1 MSFNHIVVQN
11 ILRDKWTYVSYFLSS
26 MFSIIIFFLFTVIA
40 FHPSLNSM
48 DPDST
53 LGISLMLASMLVYL
67 FSFIFIAYSIMAFL
81 KKKTKTLG
89 IFMITG
95 ASMKQIRTLVFRE
108 NILIGV
114 MAIIAAIILGLV
126 ITPLFLMGA
135 KVVLKAETFGMYIPI
150 KAIVLTVGLFLV
162 LFVVI
167 SKIMTRFINK
177 EASIQL
183 LKSDA
188 IIEKSIKSHYP
199 LLFISI
205 LISTALSYLLK
216 INHDIVGRFG
226 VLYYAVFFASILCTI
241 YLVISQGIRFS
252 LKIFEKS
259 PAYMRKTNMLLASN
273 LNAKMKSHANMLFLI
288 TILLSGVFLCTS
300 ILFSSYYNVEKDSE
314 ENYPYSFQYIADPKA
329 DAAKVDADVEYLE
342 QQLSTVDSQK
352 YFIEFKSNEEE
363 RLGYMSI
370 SNYNLLNNQNVS
382 LKDKEFIA
390 VAGNRDLAPITNT
403 HEDNYLKNLKL
414 ASVDERNLLS
424 TGFQKTYF
432 IVPDLLY
439 NSIDYPVYKTYIFEL
454 DNWTTHTE
462 LARKIT
468 EDIPTIS
475 QQRYITSKIGLYD
488 SEMFV
493 KSVMFFIGS
502 MLSLIFLSAAMSILY
517 FYLQTTLLQEKEKY
531 LGIQKLGLSKNEL
544 FTVVSKE
551 LAILIF
557 VPFAIAI
564 TMLFATLFA
573 MRTMVSTAFLLVSMM
588 SSLCFFALFFVSYLF
603 IRKSYFKR
611 LLSN

>member
-40 FHPSLNSM
+40 FHPSLNSLA
-48 DPDST
+48 PDST

-114 MAIIAAIILGLV
+114 MAIIAAILLGLV

-135 KVVLKAETFGMYIPI
+135 KAVLKAETFGMYVPI

-183 LKSDA
+183 LKSD
-188 IIEKSIKSHYP
+188 IVIEKSIKSHY
-199 LLFISI
+199 LLLIISI
-205 LISTALSYLLK
+205 TISATLAYLLK
-216 INHDIVGRFG
+216 IDHDIVGSFG
-226 VLYYAVFFASILCTI
+226 ILYYIVFFTSILSTI
-241 YLVISQGIRFS
+241 YLIISQGMRFL

-314 ENYPYSFQYIADPKA
+314 ANYPYSFQYIADPKA
-329 DAAKVDADVEYLE
+329 DTSMVKADVEYLE
-342 QQLSTVDSQK
+342 KQLSTVDSQK
-352 YFIEFKSNEEE
+352 HFIEFKSNEDK
-363 RLGYMSI
+363 RLGYMSV
-370 SNYNLLNNQNVS
+370 SNYNLLKNQTVS
-382 LKDKEFIA
+382 LNNNEFIA
-390 VAGNRDLAPITNT
+390 VAGNRNLAPITNID
-403 HEDNYLKNLKL
+403 EDHYLKHLKL

-424 TGFQKTYF
+424 TGFQQTYF
-432 IVPDLLY
+432 IVPDHLY
-439 NSIDYPVYKTYIFEL
+439 NNIDYPVYKTYVFEL

-462 LARKIT
+462 LARKII
-468 EDIPTIS
+468 EEIPTIP
-475 QQRYITSKIGLYD
+475 QQRYVASKIDLYD

-531 LGIQKLGLSKNEL
+531 LGIRKLGLSKKEL

-564 TMLFATLFA
+564 MMLFATLFA
-573 MRTMVSTAFLLVSMM
+573 MRTMVSTTFLKVSLM
-588 SSLCFFALFFVSYLF
+588 SSVCFFILFFVSYLF
-603 IRKSYFKR
+603 IRKNYFKR

>member
-1 MSFNHIVVQN
+1 MSFNHIVIQN

-26 MFSIIIFFLFTVIA
+26 MFSIIIFFLFSVIV
-40 FHPSLNSM
+40 FHPSLTNL

-53 LGISLMLASMLVYL
+53 LGLALMLASLLVYL
-67 FSFIFIAYSIMAFL
+67 FSFIYIAYSIMAFL

-114 MAIIAAIILGLV
+114 LAIITAVILGLV
-126 ITPLFLMGA
+126 ISPLFLMGA
-135 KVVLKAETFGMYIPI
+135 KVVLNAETFSMYVPI
-150 KAIVLTVGLFLV
+150 KAIMLTIGLFLV
-162 LFVVI
+162 LFIVI
-167 SKIMTRFINK
+167 SKVMTRFINK

-183 LKSDA
+183 LKSDVV
-188 IIEKSIKSHYP
+188 IEKSIKPHYL

-205 LISTALSYLLK
+205 MISIGLGCFLNTEY
-216 INHDIVGRFG
+216 DIGGSLFYV
-226 VLYYAVFFASILCTI
+226 AFFASVLCTI
-241 YLVISQGIRFS
+241 YLIISQGMRFL
-252 LKIFEKS
+252 LKAFERS
-259 PAYMRKTNMLLASN
+259 SAYMKQTNMLLASN

-314 ENYPYSFQYIADPKA
+314 ANYPYSFQYIAAPKA
-329 DAAKVDADVEYLE
+329 SPSKVEADIENIE
-342 QQLSTVDSQK
+342 KQLSTVDSQN
-352 YFIEFKSNEEE
+352 YFIEFKSNEE
-363 RLGYMSI
+363 RRIGYMSI
-370 SNYNLLNNQNVS
+370 SDYNLLQNEKVS
-382 LKDKEFIA
+382 LRANEFIA
-390 VAGNRDLAPITNT
+390 VAGNRKTLPITNVS
-403 HEDNYLKNLKL
+403 DDKYLKQFKL
-414 ASVDERNLLS
+414 ASVNEKNLLT
-424 TGFQKTYF
+424 TGFQQTYF
-432 IVPDLLY
+432 IVPDEVY
-439 NSIDYPVYKTYIFEL
+439 NNIKYPVYKTYLFEL
-454 DNWTTHTE
+454 DNWTAHTA
-462 LARKIT
+462 LAKKII
-468 EDIPTIS
+468 EDFPHIYEE
-475 QQRYITSKIGLYD
+475 RYVTSKIELYNA
-488 SEMFV
+488 EMFI

-531 LGIQKLGLSKNEL
+531 AGIRKLGLSKQEL

-557 VPFAIAI
+557 VPFTIAI
-564 TMLFATLFA
+564 TMLCATLFA
-573 MRTMVSTAFLLVSMM
+573 MRTMVSAAFLQVSMM
-588 SSLCFFALFFVSYLF
+588 SSLCFFALFFVSFIF

>member
-1 MSFNHIVVQN
+1 MSFNHIVIQN

-26 MFSIIIFFLFTVIA
+26 MFSIIIFFLFSVIV
-40 FHPSLNSM
+40 FHPSLTNL

-53 LGISLMLASMLVYL
+53 LGLALMLASLLVYL
-67 FSFIFIAYSIMAFL
+67 FSFIYIAYSIMAFL

-114 MAIIAAIILGLV
+114 LAIITAVILGLV
-126 ITPLFLMGA
+126 ISPLFLMGA
-135 KVVLKAETFGMYIPI
+135 KVVLNAETFGMYIPI
-150 KAIVLTVGLFLV
+150 KAIMLTIGLFLV
-162 LFVVI
+162 LFIVI
-167 SKIMTRFINK
+167 SKVMTRFINK

-183 LKSDA
+183 LKSDVV
-188 IIEKSIKSHYP
+188 IEKSINPHFL

-205 LISTALSYLLK
+205 MISIGLGYFLNTDY
-216 INHDIVGRFG
+216 DIVGSLFY
-226 VLYYAVFFASILCTI
+226 VAFFVSVLCTI
-241 YLVISQGIRFS
+241 YLIISQGMRFL
-252 LKIFEKS
+252 LKAFERS
-259 PAYMRKTNMLLASN
+259 SAYMKQTNMLLASN

-314 ENYPYSFQYIADPKA
+314 ANYPYSFQYIAAPKA
-329 DAAKVDADVEYLE
+329 SPSKVESDIKNIEK
-342 QQLSTVDSQK
+342 QLSTVDSQN
-352 YFIEFKSNEEE
+352 YFIEFKSNEE
-363 RLGYMSI
+363 RRIGYMSI
-370 SNYNLLNNQNVS
+370 SDYNLLHNEKVS
-382 LKDKEFIA
+382 LRTNEFIA
-390 VAGNRDLAPITNT
+390 VAGNRKTLPITNVSN
-403 HEDNYLKNLKL
+403 DKYLKQFKL
-414 ASVDERNLLS
+414 VAVNEKNLLT
-424 TGFQKTYF
+424 TGFQQTYF
-432 IVPDLLY
+432 IVPDEVY
-439 NSIDYPVYKTYIFEL
+439 NNIKYPVYKAYLFEL
-454 DNWTTHTE
+454 DNWTAHTA
-462 LARKIT
+462 LAKKII
-468 EDIPTIS
+468 EDFPHIYDE
-475 QQRYITSKIGLYD
+475 RYVTSRIELYD
-488 SEMFV
+488 AEMFT

-531 LGIQKLGLSKNEL
+531 AGIRKLGLSKKEL

-564 TMLFATLFA
+564 TLLYATLFT
-573 MRTMVSTAFLLVSMM
+573 MRTMVSAAFLQVSMM
-588 SSLCFFALFFVSYLF
+588 SSLCFFSLFFVSFIF

-611 LLSN
+611 LLSL

>member
-40 FHPSLNSM
+40 FHPSLNSLA
-48 DPDST
+48 PDST

-114 MAIIAAIILGLV
+114 MAIIAAIVLGLV

-150 KAIVLTVGLFLV
+150 KAIFLTVGLFLV

-183 LKSDA
+183 LKSD
-188 IIEKSIKSHYP
+188 IVIEKSIKSHY
-199 LLFISI
+199 LLLIISI

-241 YLVISQGIRFS
+241 YLVISQGIRF
-252 LKIFEKS
+252 LLNIFEKS
-259 PAYMRKTNMLLASN
+259 PTYMRKTNMLLASN

-314 ENYPYSFQYIADPKA
+314 ANYPYSFQYIADPKA

-424 TGFQKTYF
+424 TSFQKMYF

-468 EDIPTIS
+468 ENLPTIS

-531 LGIQKLGLSKNEL
+531 LGIRKLGLSKKEL

-564 TMLFATLFA
+564 TMLFVTLFA
-573 MRTMVSTAFLLVSMM
+573 MRTMVSTTFLKVSLM
-588 SSLCFFALFFVSYLF
+588 SSVCFFILFFISYLF

-611 LLSN
+611 LLSH

>member
-40 FHPSLNSM
+40 FHPSLNSLA
-48 DPDST
+48 PDST

-67 FSFIFIAYSIMAFL
+67 FSFIFIAYSIMSFL

-114 MAIIAAIILGLV
+114 MAIITAIVFGLV
-126 ITPLFLMGA
+126 IAPLFLMGT

-150 KAIVLTVGLFLV
+150 KAIVLTIGLFLV

-167 SKIMTRFINK
+167 SKVMTRFINK

-183 LKSDA
+183 LKSDT
-188 IIEKSIKSHYP
+188 IIEKPIKSHYL
-199 LLFISI
+199 LLFMSI
-205 LISTALSYLLK
+205 MFSVGLGYFLK
-216 INHDIVGRFG
+216 IEHDIVGSLGLLFYG
-226 VLYYAVFFASILCTI
+226 AFFVSALSTI
-241 YLVISQGIRFS
+241 YLIISQGMRFL
-252 LKIFEKS
+252 LKAFERS
-259 PAYMRKTNMLLASN
+259 SAYMKQTNMLLASN
-273 LNAKMKSHANMLFLI
+273 LNAKMKSHANILFLI

-314 ENYPYSFQYIADPKA
+314 ANYPYSFQYIAPPKA
-329 DAAKVDADVEYLE
+329 DPSMVAADIESIEK
-342 QQLSTVDSQK
+342 QLSTVDSQK
-352 YFIEFKSNEEE
+352 FFIEFKSIENQ
-363 RLGYMSI
+363 RLGYMSV
-370 SNYNLLNNQNVS
+370 SDYNLLHNEKIS
-382 LKDKEFIA
+382 LGANEFIA
-390 VAGNRDLAPITNT
+390 VAGNHQIYPITNVS
-403 HEDNYLKNLKL
+403 DDKYLKQFKL
-414 ASVDERNLLS
+414 VSVNEKNLLS
-424 TGFQKTYF
+424 TGFQQTYF
-432 IVPDLLY
+432 IVPDEVY
-439 NSIDYPVYKTYIFEL
+439 NSIEYPVYKTYLFEL
-454 DNWTTHTE
+454 DNWTAHTE
-462 LARKIT
+462 LAKKII
-468 EDIPTIS
+468 EDFPHIFEE
-475 QQRYITSKIGLYD
+475 RYVTSKIELYVA
-488 SEMFV
+488 EMFT

-531 LGIQKLGLSKNEL
+531 VGIRKLGLSKKEL

-573 MRTMVSTAFLLVSMM
+573 MRAMVSTAFLQVSMV
-588 SSLCFFALFFVSYLF
+588 SSLCYFALFFGSYIF

>member
-26 MFSIIIFFLFTVIA
+26 MFSIIIFFLFAVIA
-40 FHPSLNSM
+40 FHPSLNSV
-48 DPDST
+48 DSNSS
-53 LGISLMLASMLVYL
+53 LGISLMLASILVYL
-67 FSFIFIAYSIMAFL
+67 FSFLFIAYSIMAFL

-108 NILIGV
+108 NILIGI
-114 MAIIAAIILGLV
+114 MAIITAIILGLV
-126 ITPLFLMGA
+126 IAPLFLMGA
-135 KVVLKAETFGMYIPI
+135 KVVLKAETFGMYMPI
-150 KAIVLTVGLFLV
+150 KAIGLTIGLFLV

-188 IIEKSIKSHYP
+188 VIEKSIKPHY
-199 LLFISI
+199 LLLVISLIITATLAYLSKINPDIVDSLGILYYTVFFVSI
-205 LISTALSYLLK
+205 LS
-216 INHDIVGRFG
+216 
-226 VLYYAVFFASILCTI
+226 TI
-241 YLVISQGIRFS
+241 YLIISQGMLFL
-252 LKIFEKS
+252 LKAFERS
-259 PAYMRKTNMLLASN
+259 SAYMKRTNMLLASN

-288 TILLSGVFLCTS
+288 TLLLSGVFLSTS

-314 ENYPYSFQYIADPKA
+314 ANYPYSFQYIAPPKA
-329 DAAKVDADVEYLE
+329 DPSKVEADIENLE
-342 QQLSTVDSQK
+342 KQLSAVDSQK
-352 YFIEFKSNEEE
+352 YFIEFKSNEEL
-363 RLGYMSI
+363 RIGYMSI
-370 SNYNLLNNQNVS
+370 SDYNLLHNEKVS
-382 LKDKEFIA
+382 IGANEVIA
-390 VAGNRDLAPITNT
+390 VAGNRKALPITDVN
-403 HEDNYLKNLKL
+403 DDKYLKHFKL
-414 ASVDERNLLS
+414 VSVNEKNLLT
-424 TGFQKTYF
+424 TGFQQTYF
-432 IVPDLLY
+432 IVPDDVY
-439 NSIDYPVYKTYIFEL
+439 NSIEYPVYKAYLFEL
-454 DNWTTHTE
+454 INWTAHTE
-462 LARKIT
+462 LAKKII
-468 EDIPTIS
+468 EDFPHIHEE
-475 QQRYITSKIGLYD
+475 RYVTSKIDLYD
-488 SEMFV
+488 TEMFT

-531 LGIQKLGLSKNEL
+531 EGIRKLGLSKKEL

-573 MRTMVSTAFLLVSMM
+573 MRTMVSTAFLQVSMM
-588 SSLCFFALFFVSYLF
+588 SSLCFFALFFISYLF

-611 LLSN
+611 LLSD

>member
-26 MFSIIIFFLFTVIA
+26 MFSIIIFFLFTVIV
-40 FHPSLNSM
+40 FHPSLASLDSN
-48 DPDST
+48 ST
-53 LGISLMLASMLVYL
+53 LGLALMLASLLVYL
-67 FSFIFIAYSIMAFL
+67 FSFIYIAYSIMAFL

-95 ASMKQIRTLVFRE
+95 ASMKQIRMLVFRE

-114 MAIIAAIILGLV
+114 MAIITAIILGLV
-126 ITPLFLMGA
+126 IAPLFLMGA

-150 KAIVLTVGLFLV
+150 KAIVLTIGLFLV

-167 SKIMTRFINK
+167 SKVMTRFINK

-188 IIEKSIKSHYP
+188 VIEKSIKPHYL

-205 LISTALSYLLK
+205 IIFTTLAYLLK
-216 INHDIVGRFG
+216 IDHEVIYGFG
-226 VLYYAVFFASILCTI
+226 VLYYTAFFASILSTI
-241 YLVISQGIRFS
+241 YLVISQGMHFL
-252 LKIFEKS
+252 LKIFERS

-273 LNAKMKSHANMLFLI
+273 LNAKMKSHANILFLI
-288 TILLSGVFLCTS
+288 TVLLSGVFLSTS

-314 ENYPYSFQYIADPKA
+314 ANYPYSFQYIAPPKA
-329 DAAKVDADVEYLE
+329 DPSMVEADIENIE
-342 QQLSTVDSQK
+342 KQLSTVDSEK
-352 YFIEFKSNEEE
+352 YFIEFKSNEDT
-363 RLGYMSI
+363 RLGYMSV
-370 SNYNLLNNQNVS
+370 SDYNLLHNEKVS
-382 LKDKEFIA
+382 LGENEFMA
-390 VAGNRDLAPITNT
+390 VAGNRKTLPITNVS
-403 HEDNYLKNLKL
+403 DDKYLKQFKL
-414 ASVDERNLLS
+414 VSVNEKNLLT
-424 TGFQKTYF
+424 TGFQQTYF
-432 IVPDLLY
+432 IVPDEVY
-439 NSIDYPVYKTYIFEL
+439 NSIKYPVYKAYLFEL
-454 DNWTTHTE
+454 DNWTEHTE
-462 LARKIT
+462 LAKEIIGDMPPIY
-468 EDIPTIS
+468 EE
-475 QQRYITSKIGLYD
+475 RYVTSKIVLYD
-488 SEMFV
+488 GEMFI
-493 KSVMFFIGS
+493 KSVEFFIGS

-531 LGIQKLGLSKNEL
+531 VGIRKLGLSKKEL

-557 VPFAIAI
+557 VPFAIAT

-573 MRTMVSTAFLLVSMM
+573 MRNMVSTSFLQVSMM
-588 SSLCFFALFFVSYLF
+588 SSLCFFALFFVSFIF

-611 LLSN
+611 LLSL

>member
-40 FHPSLNSM
+40 FHPSLNSLA
-48 DPDST
+48 PDST

-114 MAIIAAIILGLV
+114 MAIIAAIVLGLV

-183 LKSDA
+183 LKSD
-188 IIEKSIKSHYP
+188 IVIEKSIKSHY
-199 LLFISI
+199 LLLIISI

-241 YLVISQGIRFS
+241 YLVISQGIRF
-252 LKIFEKS
+252 LLNIFEKS
-259 PAYMRKTNMLLASN
+259 PTYMRKTNMLLASN

-314 ENYPYSFQYIADPKA
+314 ANYPYSFQYIADPKA

-424 TGFQKTYF
+424 TSFQKTYF

-468 EDIPTIS
+468 ENLPTIS

-531 LGIQKLGLSKNEL
+531 LGIRKLGLSKKEL

-564 TMLFATLFA
+564 TMLFVTLFA
-573 MRTMVSTAFLLVSMM
+573 MRTMVSTTFLKVSLM
-588 SSLCFFALFFVSYLF
+588 SSVCFFILFFISYLF

>member
-1 MSFNHIVVQN
+1 MSFNHIVIQN

-26 MFSIIIFFLFTVIA
+26 MFSIIIFFLFSVIV
-40 FHPSLNSM
+40 FHPSLTNL

-53 LGISLMLASMLVYL
+53 LGLALMLASLLVYL
-67 FSFIFIAYSIMAFL
+67 FSFIYIAYSIMAFL

-114 MAIIAAIILGLV
+114 LAIITAVILGLV
-126 ITPLFLMGA
+126 ISPLFLMGA
-135 KVVLKAETFGMYIPI
+135 KVVLNAETFGMYVPI
-150 KAIVLTVGLFLV
+150 KAIMLTIGLFLV
-162 LFVVI
+162 LFIVI
-167 SKIMTRFINK
+167 SKVMTRFINK

-183 LKSDA
+183 LKSDVA
-188 IIEKSIKSHYP
+188 IEKSITPHYL

-205 LISTALSYLLK
+205 MISIGLGYFLNADY
-216 INHDIVGRFG
+216 DIGGSLFYV
-226 VLYYAVFFASILCTI
+226 AFFVSVLCTI
-241 YLVISQGIRFS
+241 YLIISQGMRFL
-252 LKIFEKS
+252 LKAFERS
-259 PAYMRKTNMLLASN
+259 SAYMKQTNMLLASN

-314 ENYPYSFQYIADPKA
+314 ANYPYSFQYIAAPKA
-329 DAAKVDADVEYLE
+329 SPNKVEADIENIKK
-342 QQLSTVDSQK
+342 QLSTVDSQN
-352 YFIEFKSNEEE
+352 YFIEFKSNEE
-363 RLGYMSI
+363 RSIGYMSI
-370 SNYNLLNNQNVS
+370 SDYNLLHNKKVS
-382 LKDKEFIA
+382 LRANEFIA
-390 VAGNRDLAPITNT
+390 VAGNRKTLPITNVSD
-403 HEDNYLKNLKL
+403 DNYLKQFKL
-414 ASVDERNLLS
+414 VSVNKKNLLT
-424 TGFQKTYF
+424 TGFQQTYF
-432 IVPDLLY
+432 IVPDEVY
-439 NSIDYPVYKTYIFEL
+439 NNIKYPVYKAYLFEL
-454 DNWTTHTE
+454 DNWTAHTA
-462 LARKIT
+462 LAKKII
-468 EDIPTIS
+468 EDFPHIYEE
-475 QQRYITSKIGLYD
+475 RYVTSKIELYD
-488 SEMFV
+488 AELFT

-531 LGIQKLGLSKNEL
+531 AGIRKLGLSKKEL

-564 TMLFATLFA
+564 TMLCATLFA
-573 MRTMVSTAFLLVSMM
+573 MRTMVSAAFLQVSMM
-588 SSLCFFALFFVSYLF
+588 SSLCFFALFFVSFIF

>member
-11 ILRDKWTYVSYFLSS
+11 ILRDKWTYISYFLSS

-40 FHPSLNSM
+40 FHPSLNSI

-67 FSFIFIAYSIMAFL
+67 FSFVFIVYSIMAFL

-114 MAIIAAIILGLV
+114 LSIIAAIVLGLV

-188 IIEKSIKSHYP
+188 IIEKSIKPHYP

-205 LISTALSYLLK
+205 VISTALSYLLK

-226 VLYYAVFFASILCTI
+226 VLYYTVFFASILCTI
-241 YLVISQGIRFS
+241 YLVISQGIRFL

-288 TILLSGVFLCTS
+288 TILLNGVFLCTS

-314 ENYPYSFQYIADPKA
+314 ANYPYSFQYIADPKA
-329 DAAKVDADVEYLE
+329 DADKVDADVEYLE

-363 RLGYMSI
+363 RLGYMSV

-468 EDIPTIS
+468 EDLPTIS

>member
-26 MFSIIIFFLFTVIA
+26 MFSIIIFFLFTVIV
-40 FHPSLNSM
+40 FHPSLASL

-53 LGISLMLASMLVYL
+53 LGLALMLASLLIYL
-67 FSFIFIAYSIMAFL
+67 FSFIYIAYSIMAFL

-114 MAIIAAIILGLV
+114 MAIITAIILGLV
-126 ITPLFLMGA
+126 IAPLFLMGA

-150 KAIVLTVGLFLV
+150 KAIGLTIGLFLV

-188 IIEKSIKSHYP
+188 VIEKSLKPHYL

-205 LISTALSYLLK
+205 IISAALAYLLK
-216 INHDIVGRFG
+216 VNPDLVESLG
-226 VLYYAVFFASILCTI
+226 VLYYIVFFVSGLSTI
-241 YLVISQGIRFS
+241 YLVISQGMRFL
-252 LKIFEKS
+252 LKTFERS
-259 PAYMRKTNMLLASN
+259 SAYMKKTNMLLASN
-273 LNAKMKSHANMLFLI
+273 LNAKMKSHANILFLI
-288 TILLSGVFLCTS
+288 TLLLSGVFLSTS
-300 ILFSSYYNVEKDSE
+300 VLFSSYYNVKKDSE
-314 ENYPYSFQYIADPKA
+314 ENYPYSFQYIADSKA
-329 DAAKVDADVEYLE
+329 NAGKVAADIAYLE
-342 QQLSTVDSQK
+342 NQLSAVDSEK
-352 YFIEFKSNEEE
+352 YFIEFKSNIDK
-363 RLGYMSI
+363 RLGYMSV
-370 SNYNLLNNQNVS
+370 SNYNLLKNQKVS
-382 LKDKEFIA
+382 LNNDEFIA
-390 VAGNRDLAPITNT
+390 VAGDRKLLPITNT
-403 HEDNYLKNLKL
+403 VADPYLKNLKL

-424 TGFQKTYF
+424 TGFQQTYF
-432 IVPDLLY
+432 IVPDHLY
-439 NSIDYPVYKTYIFEL
+439 NNIDSPVYKTYLFEL
-454 DNWTTHTE
+454 DNWTAHTE
-462 LARKIT
+462 LAQEIIRNM
-468 EDIPTIS
+468 PSIS
-475 QQRYITSKIGLYD
+475 GERYVASKIELYD
-488 SEMFV
+488 VEMFT

-531 LGIQKLGLSKNEL
+531 EGIRKLGLSKKEL

-573 MRTMVSTAFLLVSMM
+573 MRAMVSTAFLQVSMV
-588 SSLCFFALFFVSYLF
+588 SSLCFFALFFGSYIF

-611 LLSN
+611 LLSD